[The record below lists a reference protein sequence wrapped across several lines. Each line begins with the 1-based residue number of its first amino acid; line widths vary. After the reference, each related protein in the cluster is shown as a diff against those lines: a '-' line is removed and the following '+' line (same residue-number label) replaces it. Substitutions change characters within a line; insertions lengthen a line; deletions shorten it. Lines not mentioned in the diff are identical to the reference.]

1 VQQQK
6 NFQKYHRKTI
16 DEMADAITGGNDIG
30 LWPANIPEE
39 MQKYWLKN
47 ETGSL

>member
-1 VQQQK
+1 
-6 NFQKYHRKTI
+6 
-16 DEMADAITGGNDIG
+16 MADAITGGNDIG

-47 ETGSL
+47 EPGSL